1 MNLAH
6 WGYPGEIK
14 LKTRKRES
22 PKGSAHHGAM
32 PDDKVERIFLSKLK
46 SSEIAEIEGVHVGTV
61 HAIKRRAI
69 RTDVTDRLV

>member
-6 WGYPGEIK
+6 WGFPGEIEK
-14 LKTRKRES
+14 PRKKRAS

-32 PDDKVERIFLSKLK
+32 PDDKVERIFLSPLK
-46 SSEIAEIEGVHVGTV
+46 PDEIAAAEGVHKGTV

-69 RTDVTDRLV
+69 RTDVTDSLV

>member
-1 MNLAH
+1 MNLSH
-6 WGYPGEIK
+6 WGYPGEIQ
-14 LKTRKRES
+14 LKPRKRVS

-46 SSEIAEIEGVHVGTV
+46 PSEIAEIEGVHVGTI